1 MVRITTN
8 PPKDGYAIK
17 SGTAAFGTIL
27 EVVKA
32 RKGLAGSKV
41 ADL

>member
-1 MVRITTN
+1 MVRITIN
-8 PPKDGYAIK
+8 LSKDGYAIK
-17 SGTAAFGTIL
+17 SGLATVGTIL

-41 ADL
+41 SDL